1 MSISVRQE
9 ECIGQMRLE
18 IVWAHLYNP
27 LELGFRD
34 GRVPQIKV
42 VVPGNLEMRFGK

>member
-1 MSISVRQE
+1 MSISERQKR
-9 ECIGQMRLE
+9 CIDTMRLE
-18 IVWAHLYNP
+18 IAWAHLYNP

-34 GRVPQIKV
+34 GQVPQINV